1 MKNMIIISSKKNPF
15 YRQRYN
21 SLIWLEQ
28 RVISDP
34 GGMYNNFLYTHQ
46 IAGFMLNYWVQATS
60 HHSILHR
67 KICKMLKNFFFFF
80 FANLFHLLTRVITT
94 FPNNYQHMELSCP
107 SIVKGTRKFD
117 TEIHV

>member
-15 YRQRYN
+15 YIRQRYN

-60 HHSILHR
+60 HHSMLHR
-67 KICKMLKNFFFFF
+67 KICKMLKKFIFFCKSVPFVNKNYNNFS
-80 FANLFHLLTRVITT
+80 
-94 FPNNYQHMELSCP
+94 QQLSTHGIIM
-107 SIVKGTRKFD
+107 SINC
-117 TEIHV
+117 

>member
-15 YRQRYN
+15 YIRQRYN

-46 IAGFMLNYWVQATS
+46 IAGFMSNYWVQATS
-60 HHSILHR
+60 FNNNDLYYSCTVPKPAGHS
-67 KICKMLKNFFFFF
+67 F
-80 FANLFHLLTRVITT
+80 
-94 FPNNYQHMELSCP
+94 
-107 SIVKGTRKFD
+107 IVQTGM
-117 TEIHV
+117 

>member
-15 YRQRYN
+15 YIRQRYN

-60 HHSILHR
+60 NHSILHR
-67 KICKMLKNFFFFF
+67 KICKMLKKFFFFCKSVPF
-80 FANLFHLLTRVITT
+80 VNKSF
-94 FPNNYQHMELSCP
+94 NNFSQQLSTHGIIM
-107 SIVKGTRKFD
+107 SINC
-117 TEIHV
+117 

>member
-15 YRQRYN
+15 YIRQRYN

-60 HHSILHR
+60 NHSILHR

-80 FANLFHLLTRVITT
+80 CKSVPFVNKSY
-94 FPNNYQHMELSCP
+94 NNFSQQLSTHGIIM
-107 SIVKGTRKFD
+107 SINC
-117 TEIHV
+117 